1 MLRFDHERLDG
12 RGYPFHIDGD
22 ELSLGSKTMA
32 MADVFTALTEHRPY
46 RDAMPLSRAF
56 AILVEMA
63 ETGALDGE
71 FTHLLERNLSDID
84 EARHDAQVGTATAFE
99 DFHRRFRPA
108 RIASRMAPT
117 FVRASASSASAP

>member
-12 RGYPFHIDGD
+12 KGYPFHIDGD
-22 ELSLGSKTMA
+22 ELSLGSKIMA
-32 MADVFTALTEHRPY
+32 VADVFTALTEHRPY

-71 FTHLLERNLSDID
+71 LTHLLERNLSDID
-84 EARHDAQVGTATAFE
+84 AARHDAQVGAAAAFE
-99 DFHRRFRPA
+99 DFHRLFRSA
-108 RIASRMAPT
+108 RIASRTAPT
-117 FVRASASSASAP
+117 SLRPSAASASAP